1 MLYNSFSFGLSYIK
15 SKIVDTDYA
24 IKYSEVFG
32 SYDINEVDKY
42 LDEDTLIVYK
52 GMTKTYKELRN
63 NIIKAFN
70 EKKYVMHND
79 SYGHGNNKFVDGIQE
94 IGVLTYVE
102 YNEKRSEDVIL
113 ELERKGLFS
122 YRIRSLKSEGRF
134 FGYLF
139 FGIEE

>member
-1 MLYNSFSFGLSYIK
+1 MSYIK
-15 SKIVDTDYA
+15 SKTVDTDYA

-70 EKKYVMHND
+70 EKKYIMHND

-113 ELERKGLFS
+113 DLSVKGCFLTGLDPLKVKDSFLAIFS
-122 YRIRSLKSEGRF
+122 LV
-134 FGYLF
+134 
-139 FGIEE
+139 